1 MAIVVPIVAD
11 TSGLVRN
18 LTKGS
23 SGLRTFGKV
32 AALAAG
38 AAGIGALVAT
48 VRAGIGEFNEQ
59 QRVMAQTNAVL
70 KSTKGAANVTA
81 KAIGELSTS
90 LMKKTGIDD
99 EAIASGQNLLL
110 TFTKVR
116 NEVGRGNNVF
126 DQATIL
132 MTDLSV
138 AMGKDLSS
146 SALLVGKAL
155 NDPIKGVS
163 ALSRAGVQ
171 FTASQKDSIKAM
183 VESGDV
189 MGAQKM
195 ILKELETQFGGSAD
209 AAGKTLSG
217 QLNILKQT
225 FNNLAGELV
234 ATFMPTIAKAATK
247 VAEFLLDVSKQ
258 PTLKAKLEVITG
270 AIGSVWGSIKDWWN
284 TGERKELPSGIVV
297 TPPGKVQVNQV
308 VGEMMASISAA
319 AKRGAEETGY
329 QIASWILGGTKKGA
343 KENGGAAGSS
353 LLKSL
358 VVNTE
363 ALKAGARLVEYLIDG
378 IERAFAESEVTFGSI
393 ISKWLG
399 VPDDSPLRTAYNWGK
414 SLVTEADKGA
424 KDEAKNRKG
433 FDPFAGITTSGK
445 KNKLTDVVRAAV
457 QDARRQLQGLGS
469 SILGLV
475 TSGRAQMAIGGGR
488 KPGEILAD
496 QRKLEDDRYTLEEAR
511 LLAIKDSAEA
521 TEDDK
526 LAYRELVLGREQTI
540 RDRALQDQEQ
550 SDKKSVD
557 NLVEQ
562 FNRGELSA
570 QEFQTNLTSILGTDF
585 GTELGIGFSEAFK
598 REFQSIINLANDIFA
613 NVGKTQPIT
622 ADASNPVTDALRTEN
637 DRRYQEALADW
648 NADQTRWKELKAK
661 RKKNEITQETLN
673 NFVKRQNPS
682 RNRPIRKDF
691 GLALGGVLNQQVFT
705 AGEAGPEAVMPLSGR
720 GGVML
725 RDALGL
731 NDQQGTTI
739 NITVH
744 AGIGTNGADVGRD
757 IVEQIKIFERR
768 NGPVFA
774 GA

>member
-1 MAIVVPIVAD
+1 
-11 TSGLVRN
+11 
-18 LTKGS
+18 
-23 SGLRTFGKV
+23 
-32 AALAAG
+32 
-38 AAGIGALVAT
+38 
-48 VRAGIGEFNEQ
+48 
-59 QRVMAQTNAVL
+59 MAQTNAVL
-70 KSTKGAANVTA
+70 KSTKSAANVTS
-81 KAIGELSTS
+81 KAITDLSTS
-90 LMKKTGIDD
+90 LMRKTGIDD
-99 EAIASGQNLLL
+99 EAIQSGQNLLL

-116 NEVGRGNNVF
+116 NEAGKGNDVF
-126 DQATIL
+126 NQATVL

-138 AMGKDLSS
+138 AMGKDLST

-155 NDPIKGVS
+155 NDPIKGVG

-171 FTASQKDSIKAM
+171 FTASQKDTIKAM

-234 ATFMPTIAKAATK
+234 ATFMPTIARAATR

-270 AIGSVWGSIKDWWN
+270 AVGDVWSSIKSWWN
-284 TGERKELPSGIVV
+284 TGERKELPSGIVL
-297 TPPGKVQVNQV
+297 TPPGKVQLNQV
-308 VGEMMASISAA
+308 VGEMMASINAA
-319 AKRGAEETGY
+319 AKQGAEATGY

-343 KENGGAAGSS
+343 KDNAGSAGSS
-353 LLKSL
+353 LLQAL

-378 IERAFAESEVTFGSI
+378 VERAFAESKITFGSI

-399 VPDDSPLRTAYNWGK
+399 VPDDSPLRSAYNLGK
-414 SLVTEADKGA
+414 KLLEKAQQGA
-424 KDEAKNRKG
+424 RENRRG
-433 FDPFAGITTSGK
+433 ATFDPFSGITTNGK
-445 KNKLTDVVRAAV
+445 KNKLTDVVRVAV
-457 QDARRQLQGLGS
+457 QDARRQLQSLGS

-496 QRKLEDDRYTLEEAR
+496 QRAIEDDRFKIEEAR
-511 LLAIKDSAEA
+511 LLAAKDSAEA

-526 LAYRELVLGREQTI
+526 LAYRELILQREQAL
-540 RDRALQDQEQ
+540 RERALQDQEQ
-550 SDKKSVD
+550 KDKTSID

-562 FNRGELSA
+562 FNRGEISA
-570 QEFQTNLTSILGTDF
+570 QSFQTQLTSILGADF

-598 REFQSIINLANDIFA
+598 REFQGIINLATDIF
-613 NVGKTQPIT
+613 NTVGGKQPIA
-622 ADASNPVTDALRTEN
+622 ADASNPVSSALRQSN
-637 DRRYQEALADW
+637 SDRFQKALDDW
-648 NADQTRWKELKAK
+648 QDDQRTLAEK
-661 RKKNEITQETLN
+661 RKQVADGEITQSQLN
-673 NFVKRQNPS
+673 AWIKK
-682 RNRPIRKDF
+682 NRPGRPRPVRSDY
-691 GLALGGVLNQQVFT
+691 GLALGGILKKQVFT

-725 RDALGL
+725 RDALGM

-739 NITVH
+739 NIVVN
-744 AGIGTNGADVGRD
+744 AGLGTNGADVGRD